1 MKLHQCLRVLD
12 TFVMGRLLVDAE
24 ILRSPCE
31 RRGLLQLV
39 AQNTRLDASV
49 IKTIVAKTLLP
60 CSMKCSDDLF
70 CTPINYNAK
79 AKHVRSYLEAD

>member
-12 TFVMGRLLVDAE
+12 TFVMGRLLGDAE

-39 AQNTRLDASV
+39 AQNTRLDVSV
-49 IKTIVAKTLLP
+49 IEAIVAQTLLL
-60 CSMKCSDDLF
+60 CSMECSDDLF
-70 CTPINYNAK
+70 CTSMNYNAK
-79 AKHVRSYLEAD
+79 AKTCQKLS